1 MAFLA
6 FYLFLMIVA
15 YGDKDYHRYLMT
27 KATRDGFA
35 YFYKVC
41 AKICLDDG
49 EFSENYFA
57 FIFHFATTKNYLVML
72 QRIGSADGSP
82 N

>member
-1 MAFLA
+1 
-6 FYLFLMIVA
+6 MIVA